1 MMKLSRYFPEESFLV
16 IIMLL
21 AAMLRLWSYGSMS
34 YSNDELSAITRA
46 LYPSFRELVSK
57 GFYVDGHPGGIQVLL
72 FYWIKIGGTGA
83 YWVRLPFVV
92 MGIGSVLAA
101 YFLGKRWFHKTTG
114 LFTAAALAFLQY
126 PLLFGRIARPYGPGL
141 LFTILM
147 VLAWT
152 ALVFPRKQF
161 TGKLPW
167 KQILFLALTS
177 VACMY
182 THYFS
187 FLMVIIVGF
196 SGLFFISRE
205 KRKPYVITYLI
216 AIVLFIPHITITLN
230 HLSYKGVGEWLG
242 KPGVEWLPAYIFN
255 AFNSS
260 WIIMSMVLG
269 IMVMSLI
276 PKKPRLSLNHFRWL
290 ALSWFISVFVI
301 AFLYSLL
308 VNPVLQDSVL
318 LFSFP
323 FLLLLIFSFLAD
335 EFNFNIKITLLAL
348 LLIGTVDTIVLRK
361 FYTKSH
367 FDDFKGVAQKIND
380 WQLRCGADKV
390 TTTVVAN
397 NPFYLNFYLKDLSG
411 ELTFA
416 QYDNRGGKDIKALIS
431 ILQKSKTPYFI
442 HAWTKPE
449 PGEIRD
455 IILNYY
461 PYIIENQNF
470 DDLSEVTLY
479 GKKCFTGMCKQE
491 IPVFEIMNDFETNDL
506 WGSDKSHLSSE
517 KRKAGKYSVKMDSST
532 EFGPTYTTTVNA
544 LGISLPL
551 RIRVDLQAWL
561 PDSLSDA
568 SLVIALEDRQGK
580 TYGWAGSDF
589 SLYLDKGKW
598 GPAYFTYV
606 LSEVRSPDDK
616 IAIYVWK
623 PKKCI
628 VYLDN
633 IRIRFFGESTSDK
646 TQSPIP
652 R

>member
-1 MMKLSRYFPEESFLV
+1 MTRLSRYFPEESFLV
-16 IIMLL
+16 LIMLV
-21 AAMLRLWSYGSMS
+21 AALLRFWGYGSES

-46 LYPSFRELVSK
+46 LYPDFRELVSK

-114 LFTAAALAFLQY
+114 LFTATALAFLQY

-152 ALVFPRKQF
+152 ALVFPQKHF
-161 TGKLPW
+161 TGKIPW
-167 KQILFLALTS
+167 KQVLYLALAS

-187 FLMVIIVGF
+187 FLMVIIAGF

-242 KPGVEWLPAYIFN
+242 KPGAGWLPTYIFN

-260 WIIMSMVLG
+260 WIIMSLVLG

-290 ALSWFISVFVI
+290 ALCWFLSVFVI

-348 LLIGTVDTIVLRK
+348 LLIGTIDTIVLRK
-361 FYTKSH
+361 FYTTSH
-367 FDDFKGVAQKIND
+367 FGDFKGVAQKISD

-411 ELTFA
+411 EVAFA
-416 QYDNRGGKDIKALIS
+416 QSDNRGGNDIKALLH
-431 ILQKSKTPYFI
+431 ILEKSKTPYFI

-449 PGEIRD
+449 PGEIHD
-455 IILNYY
+455 IILTYY
-461 PYIIENQNF
+461 PYIIEDHNF

-479 GKKCFTGMCKQE
+479 GKKCYTGMCKQE
-491 IPVFEIMNDFETNDL
+491 IPVLEVKNGFETSDL
-506 WGSDKSHLSSE
+506 WGSDISLLSSE
-517 KRKAGKYSVKMDSST
+517 KRQSGKYSIKMDT
-532 EFGPTYTTTVNA
+532 NIEYGPTFHTKVNE
-544 LGISLPL
+544 LKISTPIK
-551 RIRVDLQAWL
+551 IRVDLQAWL

-568 SLVIALEDRQGK
+568 SLVISLEDKQGK
-580 TYGWAGSDF
+580 TYGWAATDF
-589 SLYLDKGKW
+589 SLYLEKGKW
-598 GPAYFTYV
+598 GTVYFTYL
-606 LSEVRSPDDK
+606 LSNVQSPNDK
-616 IAIYVWK
+616 IGIYIWK
-623 PKKCI
+623 PKKGI
-628 VYLDN
+628 VYFDN
-633 IRIRFFGESTSDK
+633 VRIRFFGAYL
-646 TQSPIP
+646 PGL
-652 R
+652 